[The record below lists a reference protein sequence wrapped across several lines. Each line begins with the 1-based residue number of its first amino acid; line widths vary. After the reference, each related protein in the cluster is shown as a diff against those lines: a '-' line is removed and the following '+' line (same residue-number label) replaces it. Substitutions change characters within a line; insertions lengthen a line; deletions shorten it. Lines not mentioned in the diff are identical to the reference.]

1 MQSPSRAISV
11 PFYYMWSSERTIVHN
26 ITVMLMSDCMT
37 IKDYPILGERPDYRH
52 GFLGDVEPGTV
63 LVGIVRMRGKP
74 CSRDPL
80 IC

>member
-1 MQSPSRAISV
+1 
-11 PFYYMWSSERTIVHN
+11 
-26 ITVMLMSDCMT
+26 MT